1 MPSGDHRGGGGR
13 AGRILNC
20 RPGLHHALPSAE
32 LVACRAKASDSAAM
46 ERAGGSIWH
55 EAAIFSAAVPVN
67 KWNPEQSWRRG
78 AAQYKEDTEA
88 EESADALVYAAAR
101 DLEQARQLRQRL
113 EAAHKEGHEGTA
125 PSNDFA
131 TEANTEDSERLQALR
146 KDLERLKQAEAVLE
160 QPAPDTKIETDD
172 VRYWNLDAG
181 MAEPEELH
189 RWMQGM
195 QLLSAVNTPSC
206 SPSSRRTCSGD
217 AKKAPLSK
225 KEMANIAEARAMEW
239 AGSPTHK
246 SPSLKVASPQ
256 RKALQRVCTDT
267 PVHGTADGT
276 TSAVDQSSSDSAM
289 LKQLDDILGE
299 LDEIDRIHDSI
310 CKFTDT

>member
-1 MPSGDHRGGGGR
+1 MLYHLQNSWPAERRQAIQQLWNELEEVYGTKPPYSVLQSLLTSGIRNNLGD
-13 AGRILNC
+13 
-20 RPGLHHALPSAE
+20 E
-32 LVACRAKASDSAAM
+32 AKYSS
-46 ERAGGSIWH
+46 
-55 EAAIFSAAVPVN
+55 F
-67 KWNPEQSWRRG
+67 NPKTRRKG